1 MQQQPVMMQPG
12 MQPGMGMGMGGMGM
26 QPGMGMMPQQ
36 QFVVSHIHVQVML
49 GVDSAEGGITIKR

>member
-12 MQPGMGMGMGGMGM
+12 MQPGMGMGMGMGGMGM

-36 QFVVSHIHVQVML
+36 QFVVSYIYKPLYKQV
-49 GVDSAEGGITIKR
+49 GWTIV

>member
-12 MQPGMGMGMGGMGM
+12 MMQPGMVQPGMGMGMM

-36 QFVVSHIHVQVML
+36 QFAVSCIYIIIMFHKGL
-49 GVDSAEGGITIKR
+49 CREGSV